1 MLANYSELKSSEGK
15 RAALVDELPSALPRE
30 LIQAYRETNYRVHLG
45 AEDVESFILKVA
57 TLSEPLERLHRK
69 SSVDCSAFITAC
81 NPWSRPTSDGE
92 NTQRMD
98 DLMKILQAR
107 SLRWHPG
114 SGQHPVNEWPAEP
127 SILVMGLSLAA
138 AKVLARSFD
147 QNAFIWTGSDAVP
160 QLVLLA

>member
-1 MLANYSELKSSEGK
+1 MLTNYSQVKPSEGK
-15 RAALVDELPSALPRE
+15 RSAMVDELPSALPGE

-45 AEDVESFILKVA
+45 AVDIESFILKV
-57 TLSEPLERLHRK
+57 TSFSEPLERLHRK
-69 SSVDCSAFITAC
+69 YGVDCSAFITAC

-92 NTQRMD
+92 NTQHMD
-98 DLMKILQAR
+98 DLTKILQAR
-107 SLRWHPG
+107 SLHWHPG

-138 AKVLARSFD
+138 ARVLARSFD
-147 QNAFIWTGSDAVP
+147 QNAFIWNGSDAVP